1 VSTAGRRAGLATAGA
16 LAARLGLA
24 GARQLSGTDAGAP
37 WRRTNYAGRP
47 VTLLGGPVLAAAA
60 TATAAVGAPSGQR
73 AAALV
78 VGTVAGVV
86 GGYDDLAGARPEQAQ
101 DKGLAGHLA
110 ALREGRV
117 SAGAVKVAGIG
128 AAAAVAAVL
137 MRDPAAPSASLR
149 SARDPAAGRS
159 HRLAMVDAVLTTGL
173 VAGTANLLNLLDL
186 RPGRA
191 AKTAVLI
198 AAATVGGPSGALVAG
213 PLGAGLGVLPADLG
227 ERVMLGDCG
236 ANAIGAL
243 LGLRLAALPGRG
255 ARAGL
260 LGVVTAL
267 TLASEKVS
275 FTRVI
280 ESTPGLRELDRLG
293 RRPA

>member
-1 VSTAGRRAGLATAGA
+1 MSAARRRAGLVAAGA

-24 GARQLSGTDAGAP
+24 GAAALTARDAGAP

-60 TATAAVGAPSGQR
+60 TAIAAAGAPAGQR

-86 GGYDDLAGARPEQAQ
+86 GGYDDLAGARPEQAR

-137 MRDPAAPSASLR
+137 TRRGSGGSAGGAL
-149 SARDPAAGRS
+149 
-159 HRLAMVDAVLTTGL
+159 VDGVLTTGL

-191 AKTAVLI
+191 GK
-198 AAATVGGPSGALVAG
+198 AAALLAGATLGGPAGPLVAG
-213 PLGAGLGVLPADLG
+213 PLGATLGVLPADLG

-236 ANAIGAL
+236 ANALGAL
-243 LGLRLAALPGRG
+243 LGLRLAALPGR
-255 ARAGL
+255 ATRAGL
-260 LGVVTAL
+260 LGAVTVL

-280 ESTPGLRELDRLG
+280 ESTPGLRGLDRLG

>member
-1 VSTAGRRAGLATAGA
+1 MRSRAGLVAAGA
-16 LAARLGLA
+16 LASRLGLA
-24 GARQLSGTDAGAP
+24 GAAALTARDAGAP
-37 WRRTNYAGRP
+37 WRRSNYARRP

-60 TATAAVGAPSGQR
+60 TATAAVAAPSGQR
-73 AAALV
+73 AAAVV

-86 GGYDDLAGARPEQAQ
+86 GGYDDLAGARPEQAR

-128 AAAAVAAVL
+128 TAAAVAAVL
-137 MRDPAAPSASLR
+137 TRRGAGVPAL
-149 SARDPAAGRS
+149 
-159 HRLAMVDAVLTTGL
+159 VDGVLTTGL
-173 VAGTANLLNLLDL
+173 VAGTANLVNLLDL

-191 AKTAVLI
+191 GKAAALL
-198 AAATVGGPSGALVAG
+198 AAATLGGPGGGLVAG
-213 PLGAGLGVLPADLG
+213 PLGAALGVLPADLG

-236 ANAIGAL
+236 ANAVGAL

-255 ARAGL
+255 TRAGL
-260 LGVVTAL
+260 LAVVTAL

-275 FTRVI
+275 FTQVI

>member
-1 VSTAGRRAGLATAGA
+1 MTSTPTMRTGGKVRAA
-16 LAARLGLA
+16 LA
-24 GARQLSGTDAGAP
+24 GAAAARAALAGAAALTDRPAGAP
-37 WRRTNYAGRP
+37 WRRMNYAGRP
-47 VTLLGGPVLAAAA
+47 VTLLGGPALAASA
-60 TATAAVGAPSGQR
+60 TATAVLGAPPGTR
-73 AAALV
+73 AAAAV
-78 VGTVAGVV
+78 VGAVSGLV
-86 GGYDDLAGARPEQAQ
+86 GGYDDLAGARPEQAR

-110 ALREGRV
+110 ALRAGRI

-137 MRDPAAPSASLR
+137 TRR
-149 SARDPAAGRS
+149 GTGAGA
-159 HRLAMVDAVLTTGL
+159 LVDGVLTTGL

-191 AKTAVLI
+191 GKAGAL
-198 AAATVGGPSGALVAG
+198 AAAACLGGPAGGIVAG
-213 PLGAGLGVLPADLG
+213 PLGATLAVLPEDLG

-236 ANAIGAL
+236 ANAAGAL

-260 LGVVTAL
+260 LAGVVAL

-275 FTRVI
+275 FTKVI
-280 ESTPGLRELDRLG
+280 EATPGLRELDRLG
-293 RRPA
+293 RRPS

>member
-1 VSTAGRRAGLATAGA
+1 VTAPRRLALAAGGA
-16 LAARLGLA
+16 LAARAGLA
-24 GARQLSGTDAGAP
+24 GAAAVAARPAGAR
-37 WRRTNYAGRP
+37 WQRTNYARRP
-47 VTLLGGPVLAAAA
+47 VSLLGGPVLAAAA
-60 TATAAVGAPSGQR
+60 TGSAVLGAPAGQR
-73 AAALV
+73 AAAAV
-78 VGTVAGVV
+78 VGTVSGLV
-86 GGYDDLAGARPEQAQ
+86 GGYDDLAGARPEQAA

-110 ALREGRV
+110 ALRAGRV

-137 MRDPAAPSASLR
+137 TRRGTGASA
-149 SARDPAAGRS
+149 
-159 HRLAMVDAVLTTGL
+159 LADGVLTTGL

-191 AKTAVLI
+191 GKAVVAL
-198 AAATVGGPSGALVAG
+198 AAAGLGGPAGGLAAG
-213 PLGAGLGVLPADLG
+213 PLGAALGVLPADLG

-236 ANAIGAL
+236 ANAVGAL
-243 LGLRLAALPGRG
+243 LGLRLAALPGRP
-255 ARAGL
+255 ARAAL

-267 TLASEKVS
+267 TLASEEVS
-275 FTRVI
+275 FTKVI

>member
-1 VSTAGRRAGLATAGA
+1 MTSTPTMRTGGKVRAA
-16 LAARLGLA
+16 LA
-24 GARQLSGTDAGAP
+24 GAAVARAALAGAAALTDRPAGAP
-37 WRRTNYAGRP
+37 WRRMNYAGRR
-47 VTLLGGPVLAAAA
+47 VTLLGGPALAASA
-60 TATAAVGAPSGQR
+60 TATAVLGAPPGTR
-73 AAALV
+73 AAAAV
-78 VGTVAGVV
+78 VSAVSGLV
-86 GGYDDLAGARPEQAQ
+86 GGYDDLAGARPEQAR

-137 MRDPAAPSASLR
+137 TRR
-149 SARDPAAGRS
+149 GTGAGA
-159 HRLAMVDAVLTTGL
+159 LVDGVLTTGL
-173 VAGTANLLNLLDL
+173 VAGTANLVNLLDL

-191 AKTAVLI
+191 GKAAVLL
-198 AAATVGGPSGALVAG
+198 AGATLGGPAGGLVAG
-213 PLGAGLGVLPADLG
+213 PLGATLGVLPADLG

-255 ARAGL
+255 SRAGL
-260 LGVVTAL
+260 LGLVTAL